1 MIKGLMVARADGTPV
16 YIYIPEKGSRDY
28 QLLLSGFLTT
38 LQIFAKG
45 MTSSGNK
52 KIKSVR
58 MSDEIYT
65 FRTVSLK
72 NPTGTD
78 IDYSFVLVTEPSS
91 GLQMEARQILD
102 CLIVGF
108 LSFKDSEYLLKIRA
122 SPTWNLS
129 EFSEFDSIMVETMNS
144 WTPLRENRGPIS
156 CSLIIAMLNE
166 IKKHL
171 PLDQIMTWHPSII
184 VVGSS
189 YLWLSD
195 LLSEKDEASLLDNMR
210 ESVEEVCGHGMYESL
225 IDRVRKSMPI

>member
-16 YIYIPEKGSRDY
+16 YIYIPKKGSRDY

-45 MTSSGNK
+45 MASSGNK
-52 KIKSVR
+52 RIKSVT
-58 MSDEIYT
+58 MSDEVYT

-78 IDYSFVLVTEPSS
+78 IDYSFVLVTEPSR
-91 GLQMEARQILD
+91 GLQIETRQILD

-108 LSFKDSEYLLKIRA
+108 LSFKDGEYLLKIRA

-129 EFSEFDSIMVETMNS
+129 EFSDFDSIMTETMKG
-144 WTPLRENRGPIS
+144 WTSLKTNRGPIP

-166 IKKHL
+166 VKKQV
-171 PLDQIMTWHPSII
+171 PLDQILTWHPSITA
-184 VVGSS
+184 VGSS

-195 LLSEKDEASLLDNMR
+195 LLSEKDESSLMDNMR
-210 ESVEEVCGHGMYESL
+210 ESIEQACGQGMYESL